1 MRRNFE
7 GMGEK
12 DAMTDEYERQKATRQ
27 QKAREWQP
35 GEPLPVIAYTEEED
49 ALWETVTAKL
59 GSLHAEVACAN
70 YRRAAEAVVLHRHRV
85 PQLAEVSPVLTGLTG
100 FHLRPAEGTVPAKDF
115 LGAFADGGFHATQ
128 YLRRP
133 DSPYHSPEPDVL
145 HELVGHAVM
154 LGDPVFADL
163 YRSFGEAARRVSTPE
178 AMRDLVHVFWFT
190 IETGVVYEGG
200 RPRVCGAALLSSV
213 AEMESL
219 DKVEL
224 RPFDTADIV
233 AQDFDDTDC
242 MPVLFAAESV
252 DHLVA
257 EVQRFLTRL

>member
-1 MRRNFE
+1 MS
-7 GMGEK
+7 
-12 DAMTDEYERQKATRQ
+12 DEYERQKANRQ
-27 QKAREWQP
+27 QMARDWRP
-35 GEPLPVIAYTEEED
+35 GEPLPAIEYTEEED
-49 ALWETVTAKL
+49 TLWETVTAKL
-59 GSLHAEVACAN
+59 SSLHREMACEN
-70 YRRAAEAVVLHRHRV
+70 YRRAAEAVVLDRQRV
-85 PQLAEVSPVLTGLTG
+85 PQLADVSPVLTGLTG
-100 FHLRPAEGTVPAKDF
+100 FRLRPAEGTVPAKLF
-115 LGAFADGGFHATQ
+115 LGTFADSGFYATQ

-133 DSPYHSPEPDVL
+133 ESLYHSPEPDVI

-163 YRSFGEAARRVSTPE
+163 YRRFGQAALRVSEPG
-178 AMRDLVHVFWFT
+178 ALRDLIQVFWFAM
-190 IETGVVYEGG
+190 ETGVVYEDG

-219 DKVEL
+219 EQVEL
-224 RPFDTADIV
+224 RPFDTAAIV

-252 DHLVA
+252 DHLVD

>member
-1 MRRNFE
+1 
-7 GMGEK
+7 
-12 DAMTDEYERQKATRQ
+12 MTDEYERQKATRQ

-35 GEPLPVIAYTEEED
+35 GEPLPDIAYTEEED

-59 GSLHAEVACAN
+59 SSLHQEVACAN
-70 YRRAAEAVVLHRHRV
+70 YRRAAEAVFLERQWV
-85 PQLAEVSPVLTGLTG
+85 PQLAVVSTVLTELTG
-100 FHLRPAEGTVPAKDF
+100 FHLRPAEGTVPVKRF
-115 LGAFADGGFHATQ
+115 LSTFADSGFYATQ

-133 DSPYHSPEPDVL
+133 ESPYHSPEPDVL

-154 LGDPVFADL
+154 LGDPAFADL
-163 YRSFGEAARRVSTPE
+163 YRRFGEAARRVATPG
-178 AMRDLVHVFWFT
+178 AMRALVHVFWFT
-190 IETGVVYEGG
+190 METGVVYEGG

-224 RPFDTADIV
+224 RAFDTADIV

>member
-1 MRRNFE
+1 
-7 GMGEK
+7 
-12 DAMTDEYERQKATRQ
+12 MTDEYERQKATRQ
-27 QKAREWQP
+27 QKAREWQH
-35 GEPLPVIAYTEEED
+35 GEPLPAIAYTEEED
-49 ALWETVTAKL
+49 TLWETVTAKL
-59 GSLHAEVACAN
+59 SSLHEEVACAN
-70 YRRAAEAVVLHRHRV
+70 YRRAAEAVVLERHRI
-85 PQLAEVSPVLTGLTG
+85 PQLAEISPVLTELTG
-100 FHLRPAEGTVPAKDF
+100 FHLLPAEGTVPAKRF
-115 LGAFADGGFHATQ
+115 LGTFADSGFYATQ

-133 DSPYHSPEPDVL
+133 ESPYHSPEPDVL

-163 YRSFGEAARRVSTPE
+163 YRHFGEAARRVSTPD
-178 AMRDLVHVFWFT
+178 AMRDLVQVFWFAM
-190 IETGVVYEGG
+190 ETGVVYEGG

-224 RPFDTADIV
+224 RAFDTADIV

>member
-1 MRRNFE
+1 
-7 GMGEK
+7 
-12 DAMTDEYERQKATRQ
+12 MTGEYEQ
-27 QKAREWQP
+27 QKADRQQLAREWRP
-35 GEPLPVIAYTEEED
+35 GEPLPAITYTEEEH
-49 ALWETVTAKL
+49 ALWEAVTGKL
-59 GSLHAEVACAN
+59 GSLHEEVACAN
-70 YRRAAEAVVLHRHRV
+70 YLRAAESVVLDRQRV
-85 PQLAEVSPVLTGLTG
+85 PQLAEVSSVLTGLTG
-100 FHLRPAEGTVPAKDF
+100 FHLRPAEGTVPAELF
-115 LGAFADGGFHATQ
+115 LGTFAESGFYATQ

-133 DSPYHSPEPDVL
+133 ESLFHSPEPDVI

-163 YRSFGEAARRVSTPE
+163 YRSFGRAARRVSAPG
-178 AMRDLVHVFWFT
+178 ALRDLVQVFWFAL
-190 IETGVVYEGG
+190 EVGVVHEGG
-200 RPRVCGAALLSSV
+200 GPRVCGAALLSSV

-219 DKVEL
+219 EQVEL

-252 DHLVA
+252 GHLVA